1 MDIHASLNGL
11 DYAVI
16 IGYSVLLI
24 GIGMLVS
31 YRQRKSEDL
40 FLAGRSLRWP
50 NVGLSIFGTNIGP
63 TFLIATCGAGYT
75 SGMVTANFEWM
86 AFIFLF
92 ILGMI
97 FVPYYIHTKVSTMPE
112 FMKKRFGNHCYTFMS
127 WYTLFSTIVLWLGGT
142 LFAGGALLGQIMNWP
157 LLTSVCVL
165 AVIAASFTI
174 AGGLAAVVVTD
185 SFQSVLMIMGAG
197 ALACI
202 GLSELGGI
210 DKLAGLQV
218 GELDPA
224 LTWKLFHSSGSDTPW
239 YIFFLGYPVIGF
251 WFWCTDQ
258 TIVQRVLGAKDL
270 RHGQA
275 GTIFAGFLKIL
286 PPFIFLLPGIFAAV
300 LLPGIQDD
308 KAVFITMVT
317 TYLPHGMIGLI
328 VAVLIAAVIS
338 TVDSGLNSFST
349 VFTLDIYKRNFNP
362 EASDRQLKQTGR
374 WVTLAATGIAVAIA
388 MFLAQAEGTNLFN
401 LFQSIIGFLA
411 PPVAAVFILGLFWK
425 RATSKAAIATL
436 VIGFTGCVTIGI
448 LNILGVGSWPH
459 FLILTFYLFVA
470 NLVFMVGLSLA
481 TRNSEHEE
489 LFPPLKEAYAENRA
503 IGKAGWAFWGVLF
516 AVMAAL
522 YLFFNLCV

>member
-1 MDIHASLNGL
+1 MEIHASLNSL

-16 IGYSVLLI
+16 VGYAILLI

-40 FLAGRSLRWP
+40 FLAGRSLHWP

-92 ILGMI
+92 VLGMV
-97 FVPYYIHTKVSTMPE
+97 FVPYYMHTNVSTMPE
-112 FMKKRFGNHCYTFMS
+112 FMKKRFGHSCYGFMS

-157 LLTSVCVL
+157 LFTSVCVL
-165 AVIAASFTI
+165 AVVAASFTV

-185 SFQSVLMIMGAG
+185 SFQSILMILGAG
-197 ALACI
+197 ALAVI
-202 GLSELGGI
+202 GLVELGGI
-210 DKLAGLQV
+210 DKLTGLQV
-218 GELDPA
+218 GSLDPA
-224 LTWKLFHSSGSDTPW
+224 LTWKLFHPSGSDTPW

-258 TIVQRVLGAKDL
+258 TIVQRVLGAKNL
-270 RHGQA
+270 GQAQA

-308 KAVFITMVT
+308 KAVFVTMVT
-317 TYLPHGMIGLI
+317 TYLPHGMVGLI
-328 VAVLIAAVIS
+328 VAVLMAAVIS

-349 VFTLDIYKRNFNP
+349 VFTLDIYKRTIHP
-362 EASDRQLKQTGR
+362 GASVHELKLAGR
-374 WVTLAATGIAVAIA
+374 WITVAAAVIAVAVA
-388 MFLAQAEGTNLFN
+388 MFLARAEGTNLFN

-425 RATSKAAIATL
+425 RATSTAAISTL
-436 VIGFTGCVTIGI
+436 VVGFVVCVTIGI
-448 LNILGVGSWPH
+448 LNILGIGSWPH
-459 FLILTFYLFVA
+459 FLMLAFYLFVA
-470 NLVFMVGLSLA
+470 NIVFMVVVSLA
-481 TRNSEHEE
+481 TRNSAHEE
-489 LFPPLKEAYAENRA
+489 IFPPLREAYSESRA
-503 IGKAGWAFWGVLF
+503 IGKTGWVCWGLLF
-516 AVMAAL
+516 VIMIGL
-522 YLFFNLCV
+522 YLFFN

>member
-1 MDIHASLNGL
+1 MNIHTSLNGF
-11 DYAVI
+11 DYGVI
-16 IGYSVLLI
+16 VAYAALLI
-24 GIGMLVS
+24 GIGMFVS

-40 FLAGRSLRWP
+40 FLAGRSLSWP

-92 ILGMI
+92 ILGMV
-97 FVPYYIHTKVSTMPE
+97 FVPYYMHTKVSTMPE
-112 FMKKRFGNHCYTFMS
+112 FMKKRFGGKCYTFMS
-127 WYTLFSTIVLWLGGT
+127 WYALFSTVVLWLGGT
-142 LFAGGALLGQIMNWP
+142 LFAGGALLGQIMDWP
-157 LLTSVCVL
+157 LFMSVCVL

-174 AGGLAAVVVTD
+174 AGGLAAVVITD
-185 SFQSVLMIMGAG
+185 SFQSILMIVGSA
-197 ALACI
+197 ALALI

-210 DKLAGLQV
+210 EKLAGLRV

-224 LTWKLFHSSGSDTPW
+224 LTWKLFHPSGSDTPW
-239 YIFFLGYPVIGF
+239 TIFFLGYPVIGF

-258 TIVQRVLGAKDL
+258 TIVQRVLGARDL

-275 GTIFAGFLKIL
+275 GTLFAGFLKIL

-300 LLPGIQDD
+300 LLPGIEDD

-349 VFTLDIYKRNFNP
+349 VFTLDIYKRTINP
-362 EASDRQLKQTGR
+362 AATDHALKRTGR
-374 WVTLAATGIAVAIA
+374 WVTVAATVLAVAIA
-388 MFLAQAEGTNLFN
+388 MFLSLAEGTNLFN

-411 PPVAAVFILGLFWK
+411 PPVAAVFLLGLFWK
-425 RATSKAAIATL
+425 RATSKAALATL
-436 VIGFTGCVTIGI
+436 IAGFAVCVTIGV
-448 LNILGVGSWPH
+448 LTILGIGTWPH
-459 FLILTFYLFVA
+459 FLVLTFYLFVA
-470 NLVFMVGLSLA
+470 NVVFMVLCSLV
-481 TRNSEHEE
+481 TRNDGCEEH
-489 LFPPLKEAYAENRA
+489 FPPLRAAYAGNRA
-503 IGKAGWAFWGVLF
+503 VGFVGWAFWALLF
-516 AVMAAL
+516 VVMIAL
-522 YLFFNLCV
+522 YLFFN